1 MAQGYYRMSSLRR
14 LERAV
19 RWLVTD
25 PQLTAARLLGY
36 AHRHVLRVDYPDDRD
51 PGRALREIDPMVRVL
66 SGPPNSTSRWFA
78 VGYPVLTQ

>member
-1 MAQGYYRMSSLRR
+1 MSSLRQ
-14 LERAV
+14 LESAV

-25 PQLTAARLLGY
+25 PQLTVARLLGY

-78 VGYPVLTQ
+78 VDSPSAIPS